1 MSRTRASAG
10 PGISLFP
17 FLAVLL
23 CTMGALLVLLVIFSR
38 SVKDTQTA
46 DEAAVL
52 EELAIERASLQWRIE
67 QLRAMRQQMLDDLS
81 QARMGLAGIEDTS
94 RQLSDELAALERELA
109 ALSAERGGA
118 PADAEERAALERKL
132 AEATEALEAAQD
144 AAADRP
150 PAYAIVPYEGE
161 SGTHRRPLYIECSLD
176 GVFLQPEGI
185 RLSPSDFDGPP
196 GPGNPLASALRAAR
210 EHLAERGRTS
220 AAPEE
225 QPYPLLLVRPSGV
238 MAYYAARE
246 SIASWGSDFGYQL
259 VEEHWQLDFPA
270 PDLQLADVERRAI
283 EEARTRLAWLE
294 QVQSARV
301 ARQAPRVQ
309 YRAATTRGGV
319 EVEGGPSVLGDQSRW
334 EWREPGGE
342 GEGNGRGQS
351 LFGSANGDGS
361 GASTGLAGGGPVA
374 GAGGQQTGQGSGG
387 DAVLGAGTGTT
398 GAGYGP
404 GGSPAA
410 NGGRYESSSAFA
422 AAAGSAGEGGEP
434 GSGGGREP
442 GGSVGAAGSGA
453 ASEAEGSSVD
463 GAGDGTASG
472 AGTSSLAASSG
483 SGGGSGGDA
492 ADAAAGGSG
501 GGGTMSMGETGASG
515 MNASLQTGGDSGVS
529 SLASSRGANW
539 ASMATRDRPVPL
551 SRPVQIE
558 CDANELRILDGSR
571 RRVVVKRVPLG
582 ARTADAVDPLLF
594 AVREH
599 VASWGIAGDRMYWNP
614 RLVLSATPQGAGRRA
629 DLEALLAGSGLVTAR
644 RDERIMAEAP
654 FENPAA
660 EAGLVR

>member
-1 MSRTRASAG
+1 MSRTRASEG

-67 QLRAMRQQMLDDLS
+67 QLRAMRQQTLDDLS
-81 QARMGLAGIEDTS
+81 QALMGLAGIEDTS

-374 GAGGQQTGQGSGG
+374 GAGGQQTGQGTGG

-442 GGSVGAAGSGA
+442 GESVGAAGSGA

-515 MNASLQTGGDSGVS
+515 MNARLQTGGDSGVS

-539 ASMATRDRPVPL
+539 ASMAIRDRPVPL

-654 FENPAA
+654 SENPAA

>member
-1 MSRTRASAG
+1 MSRTRASEG

-67 QLRAMRQQMLDDLS
+67 QLRAMRQQTLDDLS

-374 GAGGQQTGQGSGG
+374 GAGGQQTGQGTGG

-442 GGSVGAAGSGA
+442 GESV
-453 ASEAEGSSVD
+453 
-463 GAGDGTASG
+463 
-472 AGTSSLAASSG
+472 
-483 SGGGSGGDA
+483 
-492 ADAAAGGSG
+492 
-501 GGGTMSMGETGASG
+501 
-515 MNASLQTGGDSGVS
+515 
-529 SLASSRGANW
+529 
-539 ASMATRDRPVPL
+539 
-551 SRPVQIE
+551 
-558 CDANELRILDGSR
+558 
-571 RRVVVKRVPLG
+571 
-582 ARTADAVDPLLF
+582 
-594 AVREH
+594 
-599 VASWGIAGDRMYWNP
+599 
-614 RLVLSATPQGAGRRA
+614 
-629 DLEALLAGSGLVTAR
+629 
-644 RDERIMAEAP
+644 
-654 FENPAA
+654 
-660 EAGLVR
+660 